1 MNGIFARQL
10 FIRYTFNQGSL
21 VYTKLPYTRD
31 NTGNLVYTKL
41 PVLSRVYGS

>member
-21 VYTKLPYTRD
+21 VYKR
-31 NTGNLVYTKL
+31 L